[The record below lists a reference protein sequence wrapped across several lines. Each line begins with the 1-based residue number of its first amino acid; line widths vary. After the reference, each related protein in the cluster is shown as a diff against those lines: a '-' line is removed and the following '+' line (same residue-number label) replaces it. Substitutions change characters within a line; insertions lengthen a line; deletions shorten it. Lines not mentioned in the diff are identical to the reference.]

1 MVDLCRRI
9 HSNVQQLRATLQEE
23 APGQLEEPGTSLSE
37 LADGERPLPGCG
49 RGQESPKDGSDPHSE
64 STDTEG
70 SVASS
75 AATARDATRPRLPLP
90 PVQGVYP
97 GQGVLCYQGVIGPE
111 ADAALAAVAAVLP
124 RRRTRRRRSSSRSTR
139 SGSAPAQTRRRARAR
154 LRRGVAHLRPLRVVA
169 TVDSRA

>member
-23 APGQLEEPGTSLSE
+23 APGKLEELGTSLSE

-75 AATARDATRPRLPLP
+75 DEASKEFVKELCLDKIVQLTNHGKEKYGRVLAEVWVDGRSVGQALVKNGLAHEYEGGTKAGWPAP
-90 PVQGVYP
+90 PGDFSV
-97 GQGVLCYQGVIGPE
+97 
-111 ADAALAAVAAVLP
+111 
-124 RRRTRRRRSSSRSTR
+124 
-139 SGSAPAQTRRRARAR
+139 
-154 LRRGVAHLRPLRVVA
+154 
-169 TVDSRA
+169 

>member
-23 APGQLEEPGTSLSE
+23 APGKLEELGTSLSE

-49 RGQESPKDGSDPHSE
+49 RGQESPKDGSDPYSE

-75 AATARDATRPRLPLP
+75 DEASKEF
-90 PVQGVYP
+90 VKE
-97 GQGVLCYQGVIGPE
+97 YQKRKRAGSNS
-111 ADAALAAVAAVLP
+111 A
-124 RRRTRRRRSSSRSTR
+124 
-139 SGSAPAQTRRRARAR
+139 SGSGSGSDEASHIS
-154 LRRGVAHLRPLRVVA
+154 GPLRVVA